1 MWIDIEDA
9 EGNRLG
15 SGPITTATYW
25 RQTKRL
31 KRAGEFAFA
40 MPASDP
46 KAADLTYRRRVRC
59 WEYDHLLHR
68 LVDCGSGVVEHIRT
82 SIDASGASIIE
93 VSGGDLLRELADR
106 TVGDLKL
113 MVESTF
119 TATKVH
125 HVNPGSTDMPNAY
138 DGNTGTSAN
147 LTLTG
152 SATDAPDD
160 WVYVRSDKTFSQVYF
175 TLGAAVNAVASELR
189 GQFYN
194 EEGVAW
200 EPIKITSDGTAA
212 GGATLAQ
219 SGMVVF
225 DMPAGWG
232 TSPTYEIRFYV
243 TADIDDV
250 DFAEVQVKV
259 FEETATALAD
269 VMALAPASW
278 TIDDALGYT
287 ATANG
292 VYLTFSGE
300 SVLTALIRIAEHTG
314 ENFTAGFGRNLI
326 WLQDEQ
332 RDSGL
337 RAVAHVDPIAAESAP
352 EIMLIRNLRAAPDG
366 DASDIISRVYPHG
379 GGIGPMRPTL
389 ASTSKSAPAG
399 YTLSTTDNYLKCDAT
414 ETAYG
419 RIEVAQAWS
428 DIVAK
433 GNDDT
438 QKQKAADALF
448 DRALEFLQQH
458 AAPIESYEADVIKL
472 SRPLLPGY
480 RVRVIY
486 DEFVDNYHAV
496 AVDDV
501 LWVTETSTEIDASG
515 IHVTGLQLATI
526 DRYQQTSSNM
536 STVTMA
542 ESRGLA
548 AIAPPNLG
556 RNTTAGGIPVF
567 LAVQDGLVTDI
578 TRVVPVGDGKYNT
591 GEGPLGNM
599 GDITLRNGVIIAITQ
614 AS

>member
-9 EGNRLG
+9 AGNKLS
-15 SGPITTATYW
+15 SGPITTASYW

-31 KRAGEFAFA
+31 KRAGEFSFA

-46 KAADLTYRRRVRC
+46 KKADLTYRRRVRC

-68 LVDCGSGVVEHIRT
+68 QVDCGSGVVEHMRT
-82 SIDASGASIIE
+82 AVDASGASIIE

-113 MVESTF
+113 MVESTY

-138 DGNTGTSAN
+138 DGNAGTSAN
-147 LTLTG
+147 VDLTG
-152 SATDAPDD
+152 TATGAPAD
-160 WVYVRSDKTFSQVYF
+160 WIYVRSDKTFSRVVF
-175 TLGAAVNAVASELR
+175 TLGAAVNAVAAELR

-194 EEGVAW
+194 EESVGW
-200 EPIKITSDGTAA
+200 ESIKITTDGTAA

-219 SGMVVF
+219 SGLVEF

-243 TADIDDV
+243 NADIDDV
-250 DFAEVQVKV
+250 DFAEVQVRV
-259 FEETATALAD
+259 FEETLTALAD
-269 VMALAPASW
+269 VMAFAPASW
-278 TIDDALGYT
+278 SIDDALGHT
-287 ATANG
+287 ATKNG
-292 VYLTFSGE
+292 VYLTFAGE

-314 ENFTAGFGRNLI
+314 ENFTVGFGRNLI

-337 RAVAHVDPIAAESAP
+337 RAVAHVDPIAAENAP

-366 DASDIISRVYPHG
+366 DASDIISRVYPYG

-389 ASTSKSAPAG
+389 ALTSKSAPAG
-399 YTLSTTDNYLKCDAT
+399 YTLSTADNYLKCDAT

-419 RIEVAQAWS
+419 RIEVSQAWS
-428 DIVAK
+428 DVVSK
-433 GNDDT
+433 GTDAT

-448 DRALEFLQQH
+448 DRTLEFLLQH
-458 AAPIESYEADVIKL
+458 AVPIESYEADVLKL

-480 RVRVIY
+480 RVRVVY
-486 DEFVDNYHAV
+486 DEFVDGYHAV

-501 LWVTETSTEIDASG
+501 LWVTETATEIDASG

-526 DRYQQTSSNM
+526 DRYQQTSSNL
-536 STVTMA
+536 STNSMA
-542 ESRGLA
+542 QSQGLA
-548 AIAPPNLG
+548 AVPPPTLG
-556 RNTTAGGIPVF
+556 RNTSASGIPVF
-567 LAVQDGLVTDI
+567 VAVENGLVTDI
-578 TRVVPVGDGKYNT
+578 TRVVPVGDKTWDMSGIGANFT
-591 GEGPLGNM
+591 TRG
-599 GDITLRNGVIIAITQ
+599 GVIVAVTE
-614 AS
+614 